1 MRKFLILLL
10 SILSVTAFS
19 QKKKVAVYVI
29 GKDPNWNSA
38 VESHL
43 KDNITHSDKYENI
56 ERDAIFLEELSK
68 EYKYQST
75 GAVDDQAISKIG
87 KHHGVDYVCVAS
99 IFDVWGSE
107 KYISARM
114 IDVESAEVIMSSSTN
129 GTIANSPQLKSALNN
144 LSKGLL
150 SSFEESK
157 LSNAKKVA
165 VYVTRTGNKDI
176 DIILGDQLVAGFAT
190 SGRYLAI
197 ERTQG
202 FLNKLGEEQNYQRT
216 GAVDDNELSRLGKQ
230 FGVDYVCVTRT
241 SQLFGDYFISTRLI
255 DVETASVVNSH
266 NIEGVYLSNS
276 YAVLSVAKEI
286 ATKLSGR
293 TVDEERAFQAAEARR
308 IEQERKYQ
316 EEQDR
321 LRREQQAEAERQR
334 IAREKEAKIQAK
346 INRPW
351 TDLLEDVGDNVS
363 FRYRDDL
370 GWYIGR
376 WCDNK
381 CGMGINYYHRDYET
395 YLDCGW
401 WDGFLDGYGMRVNIL
416 GNGIYNTVSSV
427 FAYVGDWK
435 NGKKSGEGALYNKN
449 GKLIY
454 YGKFFNDKP
463 TEQYVSDNSY
473 DSYTFE
479 VINYPNG
486 DKYIGELQD
495 GKKHGQGLYIW
506 ESGDVWYGEW
516 DNDQRYGHGIYAWYS
531 GKYKTGKII
540 NNQFVE

>member
-1 MRKFLILLL
+1 MKKILIFIL
-10 SILSVTAFS
+10 SILALTTFA
-19 QKKKVAVYVI
+19 QKKKVAVYVV
-29 GKDPNWNSA
+29 GNDSNLSSA
-38 VESHL
+38 VGNNLAHS
-43 KDNITHSDKYENI
+43 ITHSGKYEYI
-56 ERDAIFLEELSK
+56 ERTAIFLKELSK
-68 EYKYQST
+68 EQQYQST
-75 GAVDDQAISKIG
+75 GVVDDREISRIG
-87 KHHGVDYVCVAS
+87 KQHGVDYVCVAS
-99 IFDVWGSE
+99 IFELWE
-107 KYISARM
+107 RETYISARM
-114 IDVESAEVIMSSSTN
+114 IDVESAEVVVSSSTN
-129 GTIANSPQLKSALNN
+129 GTIATSSQFSAALNT

-150 SSFEESK
+150 SSFEQSK
-157 LSNAKKVA
+157 SSNAKKVA
-165 VYVTRTGNKDI
+165 VYVSRTGNRDV
-176 DIILGDQLVAGFAT
+176 DIILADQLVAGFAQ
-190 SGRYLAI
+190 SGRYFAI

-230 FGVDYVCVTRT
+230 FGVQYVCIAKT
-241 SQLFGDYFISTRLI
+241 SQLFGDYFISARLI
-255 DVETASVVNSH
+255 DVETATVVNSH
-266 NIEGVYLSNS
+266 NIEGAYLSNS

-351 TDLLEDVGDNVS
+351 TDLLEEVGDNVS
-363 FRYRDDL
+363 FRYREDL

-376 WCDNK
+376 WCDNR
-381 CGMGINYYHRDYET
+381 CGIGINYYHRNYET

-401 WDGFLDGYGMRVNIL
+401 WDGFMDGYGMRINIW
-416 GNGIYNTVSSV
+416 GNGIYNTTSST

-435 NGKKSGEGALYNKN
+435 NGKKSGEGSLYDEN

-463 TEQYVSDNSY
+463 TEQYVSDDSY
-473 DSYTFE
+473 ISYTFE
-479 VINYPNG
+479 IIDYANG
-486 DKYIGELQD
+486 DKYIGELKD
-495 GKKHGQGLYIW
+495 GKKQGQGLYIW
-506 ESGDVWYGEW
+506 DSGDVWYGEW
-516 DNDQRYGHGIYAWYS
+516 DNDQRHGYGIYAWYS
-531 GKYKTGKII
+531 GKYKTGEII

>member
-1 MRKFLILLL
+1 MKKLLILLL
-10 SILSVTAFS
+10 SILSITAFA

-29 GKDPNWNSA
+29 GKDADWNSA
-38 VESHL
+38 VENHL
-43 KDNITHSDKYENI
+43 TDSITHSGKYENI
-56 ERDAIFLEELSK
+56 ERTAAFLEELSK
-68 EYKYQST
+68 EHKYQST
-75 GAVDDQAISKIG
+75 GVVDDKELSKIG
-87 KHHGVDYVCVAS
+87 KQHGVDYVCVAS
-99 IFDVWGSE
+99 IFDVWDSE

-114 IDVESAEVIMSSSTN
+114 IDVESAEVVVSSSSN
-129 GTIANSPQLKSALNN
+129 GTIANSSQFSAALKT

-150 SSFEESK
+150 SSFEQSK
-157 LSNAKKVA
+157 ASNAKKVA
-165 VYVTRTGNKDI
+165 VYVSRTGNKDV
-176 DIILGDQLVAGFAT
+176 DIILADQLVTGFAL
-190 SGRYLAI
+190 SGRYFAI
-197 ERTQG
+197 ERTKG
-202 FLNKLGEEQNYQRT
+202 FLNKLGEEQNYQHT
-216 GAVDDNELSRLGKQ
+216 GVVDDNELSRLGKQ
-230 FGVDYVCVTRT
+230 FGADYVCVIKT
-241 SQLFGDYFISTRLI
+241 SQLFGDYFISARLI

-266 NIEGVYLSNS
+266 NIEGAYLSNS
-276 YAVLSVAKEI
+276 YSVLSVAKEI
-286 ATKLSGR
+286 ASKLSGR
-293 TVDEERAFQAAEARR
+293 TAEEERVFQIEEAKR
-308 IEQERKYQ
+308 IERERIYQ
-316 EEQDR
+316 EEQER
-321 LRREQQAEAERQR
+321 LLREQQAEVERQR
-334 IAREKEAKIQAK
+334 IAREREAKIQAR

-370 GWYIGR
+370 GWYIGQ

-381 CGMGINYYHRDYET
+381 CGIGVNYYNSYET

-401 WDGFLDGYGMRVNIL
+401 WDGFLDGYGIRVNIL
-416 GNGIYNTVSSV
+416 GNGIYNTVSGV

-435 NGKKSGEGALYNKN
+435 NGKKSGEGSLYDKK

-479 VINYPNG
+479 VVNYANG
-486 DKYIGELQD
+486 DKYIGELKD
-495 GKKHGQGLYIW
+495 GKKQGQGIYIW

-516 DNDQRYGHGIYAWYS
+516 DNDQRHGYGIYAWYS